1 MIISLVNQKGGV
13 GKTTMAINLAA
24 GLAGQ
29 GHKVLL
35 IDADPQGSVLQ
46 WASITEDKP
55 FEVLHI
61 PESNIHTRIS
71 ELSRGY
77 RYVVIDSPPA
87 TELITKSVLVSS
99 NLTIVPVGPSPL
111 DIWSS
116 KETLSLIRLARASS
130 RKLRVK
136 LLISKKI
143 VGTRIGGEAREALAE
158 WKMSIFKTEIC
169 QRIGYVESLIVGR
182 SIIEYQRHSEAA
194 NEIQSLCR
202 EITGKQ

>member
-13 GKTTMAINLAA
+13 GKTTIAINLAA

-35 IDADPQGSVLQ
+35 IDTDPQGSVLQ
-46 WASITEDKP
+46 WAKIGGDKS
-55 FEVLHI
+55 FEVIHV
-61 PESNIHTRIS
+61 PEANIHTRIG
-71 ELSRGY
+71 ELGRGY
-77 RYVVIDSPPA
+77 GYVVIDSPPA
-87 TELITKSVLVSS
+87 TGNITKSVLVSS
-99 NLTIVPVGPSPL
+99 NLAIVPVGASPL

-116 KETLSLIRLARASS
+116 KETLSLIREATLHS
-130 RKLRVK
+130 RKLKVR

-143 VGTRIGGEAREALAE
+143 VNTRIGREAREALAN
-158 WKMSIFKTEIC
+158 WKMNIFETEIC
-169 QRIGYVESLIVGR
+169 IRIGYVESLIAGQAVIQHR
-182 SIIEYQRHSEAA
+182 PHSEAA